1 MEDTLALNKALA
13 IAYGFDMMNL
23 PASSGTSSSS
33 FFGGS
38 SSKSKTQETKY
49 IDLWP
54 IQISSADSDATHA
67 WDTYTMVLQLGTILS
82 FTGTWKTHKL
92 RVSVFVEEEK
102 DMQEE
107 RTRVRS
113 LLDNLRIPASLRV
126 FNLSSGSVASY
137 QSIVL
142 GKQPIPTRI
151 ETSLGGDPWWEALK
165 QLRRED
171 IRRAK
176 AAAKKEEEAAA
187 AAGSHPNL
195 PAPQAIAGT
204 SGDFSDDDS
213 DLSDELANLGED
225 DWLGWGVHNQSDGLR
240 RSKTSAAYNNA
251 AENGKG
257 RKARSYSFGG
267 GSVGLPDEPSGRPLM
282 STSASSNQSGNY
294 GSIGDSNAHLKS
306 ASYASNSSGGT
317 LRPPK
322 KDGPSRPTL
331 PSTIPSEIPSAAS
344 SRRSSFASSAGGSGV
359 SSGSEEAGGT
369 LKASDRAQFLQA
381 SQPKGNAAA
390 PVSRSR
396 ANSEAS
402 TAQRPPMKPVVSSN
416 SKSRNSTYV
425 KMESQ
430 RHASAPVSIIDDSYT
445 STRVSFNELPNR
457 AQYLILNELIRSNSS
472 ESDHTSVVLTALP
485 APEPGTSEDEAKC
498 LKYLAQLESLFDG
511 GVPVLGVH
519 AKTLTVS
526 CDGMLNVDESTSV
539 QFAPTSLFPL
549 AFAELNSPFSF
560 TPFCRSDDNV
570 SLEERSPNTIN
581 LIPSNR
587 ISPSIKSNRNLDIS
601 HFAVRV

>member
-23 PASSGTSSSS
+23 PGPSAGTTAASPS
-33 FFGGS
+33 FFGS
-38 SSKSKTQETKY
+38 NSSKSKPEETRY

-82 FTGTWKTHKL
+82 FTGTWKSHKL

-102 DMQEE
+102 DVEEE
-107 RTRVRS
+107 RARVRA

-142 GKQPIPTRI
+142 GKQPIPARI

-171 IRRAK
+171 VRRAK
-176 AAAKKEEEAAA
+176 AAAKREEEAAA
-187 AAGSHPNL
+187 ASGSHPSV
-195 PAPQAIAGT
+195 PAPQPISGAAAGT
-204 SGDFSDDDS
+204 NGESGRKQTKREKKILGVSLPAEHLAFHRNNIRLGLSHPRARIVGDDSENDTDEDGFSDDDS
-213 DLSDELANLGED
+213 DLSDELMNLGED
-225 DWLGWGVHNQSDGLR
+225 DWLGWGIHNQNSDGLR
-240 RSKTSAAYNNA
+240 RAKTSGAYSNA
-251 AENGKG
+251 AAALENGK
-257 RKARSYSFGG
+257 RKKARSYSFGG
-267 GSVGLPDEPSGRPLM
+267 SAGLPDEPSRPLL
-282 STSASSNQSGNY
+282 STSASSTQTENY
-294 GSIGDSNAHLKS
+294 GSMADSNSHLKA

-322 KDGPSRPTL
+322 KDGASARPTL
-331 PSTIPSEIPSAAS
+331 PTTVASGTSSAAS
-344 SRRSSFASSAGGSGV
+344 SRRSSFASSAGESV
-359 SSGSEEAGGT
+359 ASSGSESRGGT
-369 LKASDRAQFLQA
+369 LKASDRAQFLQ
-381 SQPKGNAAA
+381 SNEKTNVGNNHNLI
-390 PVSRSR
+390 SRSR
-396 ANSEAS
+396 SNSETS
-402 TAQRPPMKPVVSSN
+402 SIQHHQKPIMKPVVQS
-416 SKSRNSTYV
+416 SRNSSYGRVGTSTPI
-425 KMESQ
+425 E
-430 RHASAPVSIIDDSYT
+430 DSYT

-472 ESDHTSVVLTALP
+472 ENDHTSVVLTALP
-485 APEPGTSEDEAKC
+485 APEAGTSEDETKC

-526 CDGMLNVDESTSV
+526 MTMKERILG
-539 QFAPTSLFPL
+539 TSL
-549 AFAELNSPFSF
+549 
-560 TPFCRSDDNV
+560 
-570 SLEERSPNTIN
+570 SL
-581 LIPSNR
+581 
-587 ISPSIKSNRNLDIS
+587 
-601 HFAVRV
+601 

>member
-1 MEDTLALNKALA
+1 
-13 IAYGFDMMNL
+13 
-23 PASSGTSSSS
+23 
-33 FFGGS
+33 
-38 SSKSKTQETKY
+38 
-49 IDLWP
+49 
-54 IQISSADSDATHA
+54 
-67 WDTYTMVLQLGTILS
+67 MVLQLGTILS

-204 SGDFSDDDS
+204 SGEARKQTKREKKLLGVSLPAEHLAFHRNNIRLGLAHPRARLINDENETDTEDEDFSDDDS

-416 SKSRNSTYV
+416 SKSRNSTYG

-570 SLEERSPNTIN
+570 SLEERSPYTIN

-601 HFAVRV
+601 HFAIRV